1 MNKILK
7 ISLSLFCLLM
17 LVNCSSGIKN
27 NVTRFHQLPAP
38 AGETIEV
45 IAMDAA
51 LQHSI
56 EFATYAQMI
65 GRKLGDVGYNSPQA
79 NRSLY
84 VAEVAYN
91 IMPLS
96 GTTIDNGSPISL
108 GMGVGSGGRRGT
120 SMGFGISTSF
130 GSSGDQT
137 QYVSR
142 LSLNIVDLS
151 TGERLYEGHV
161 ESINRNQ
168 NLAQIMPFMIEA
180 LFQNFPGA
188 SGTSDIIR
196 INPQ

>member
-1 MNKILK
+1 MNKIVK
-7 ISLSLFCLLM
+7 ISLSLLCLLM
-17 LVNCSSGIKN
+17 LANCSSGIKN
-27 NVTRFHQLPAP
+27 NVTRFHQLPP
-38 AGETIEV
+38 PGGKTIEV
-45 IAMDAA
+45 IAMDAT
-51 LQHSI
+51 QQNSI
-56 EFATYAQMI
+56 ELGTYAQMI
-65 GRKLGDVGYNSPQA
+65 GHKLGDVGYNPPQE
-79 NRSLY
+79 NRSQY

-96 GTTIDNGSPISL
+96 GTIIDNGSLISL

-137 QYVSR
+137 QYVST

-151 TGERLYEGHV
+151 TGGRLYEGHV

-188 SGTSDIIR
+188 SGTSDTISIK
-196 INPQ
+196 PE